1 MSGPVLSILVFLLV
15 GGLASAWLLGIRL
28 PRERREFG
36 LRALSAMHWRE
47 FQRLVIQA
55 LRRRGFEQVPYGAG
69 LDQEGVVGLRHQERD
84 WLLST
89 KHGAGYVLGLPA
101 VHEFAS
107 MMQLH
112 GAAGGWM
119 TTLGKLMPDTISQ
132 ARLHRIE
139 LLDAP
144 GVWAAIE
151 PVLEPEQREEIVGD
165 ARRRVLR
172 ELALAWGLAAA
183 AGGAT
188 FLLAGYGPAV
198 SEAPATTTTPPAA
211 STEGAQPAAAASRP
225 QADAVPANGA
235 AANSVPDDPAALEA
249 RRRTLARTIATLPW
263 VDRALWSTQS
273 TLVVHLAG
281 ETDADKDALCALV
294 ERYPEL
300 RASRLQLQPPRGSDR
315 PVRFTQC
322 RVY

>member
-1 MSGPVLSILVFLLV
+1 MSGPVLSILVFLLA
-15 GGLASAWLLGIRL
+15 GALASAWLLGMRL
-28 PRERREFG
+28 PRERREVG
-36 LRALSAMHWRE
+36 LRALSGMHWRE
-47 FQRLVIQA
+47 FQRLVIEA
-55 LRRRGFEQVPYGAG
+55 LRRRGFEQVPHGEG
-69 LDQEGVVGLRHQERD
+69 LDHEGVVGLRHQGRD

-119 TTLGKLMPDTISQ
+119 TTLGKLLPDTVSQ

-151 PVLEPEQREEIVGD
+151 PVLEPEQREEIIGD

-172 ELALAWGLAAA
+172 ELALAWGIAAA
-183 AGGAT
+183 AGVAT
-188 FLLAGYGPAV
+188 FLLAGRGPAAPE
-198 SEAPATTTTPPAA
+198 SPATAATPQAVR
-211 STEGAQPAAAASRP
+211 SEGEQPAPTAR
-225 QADAVPANGA
+225 QAQSDALQAGD
-235 AANSVPDDPAALEA
+235 VPDDPAALEE
-249 RRRTLARTIATLPW
+249 RRRTLARALATLPW

-281 ETDADKDALCALV
+281 ERDADKDALCALV